1 MILRI
6 KTGVKDG
13 GECSECCSLG
23 FLREIRIWM
32 YALLKIF
39 FLMGKLCWSL
49 GEEGMKQEA
58 KGEMGWQGDPPQLSK
73 GTQPQA
79 CSYSAS

>member
-1 MILRI
+1 MLFLGLSTRNQNMDVCL
-6 KTGVKDG
+6 VKD
-13 GECSECCSLG
+13 
-23 FLREIRIWM
+23 
-32 YALLKIF
+32 F